1 MKKKT
6 VWIIALIVIPL
17 VAAVS
22 VLHAQT
28 RDGEKEAWAS
38 FINELQKRID
48 AAEFDLQ
55 FTITDTDG
63 KPLDGVT
70 MELER
75 SRPDVKL
82 LMSGGKEEK
91 TEKKTVDS
99 RFRIQE
105 KGWTGLR
112 LRFLK
117 DGYYLED
124 RGYGFNL
131 SEMMD
136 SAEASLHAV
145 SNSTGEGK
153 PILQMKEDIQVVM
166 YKGVPAAELVG
177 TTRGTLQYDFEKG
190 MRTVADLSAFDKKT
204 EKPKKTTVS
213 EEDGEEEEEEDEEE
227 YVEKR
232 IRIEMKSVDLK
243 AKPKASKYIELDF
256 RRDEKGDVLFDGMLQ
271 DTPCPASFIIRLH
284 SDDPGD
290 GFVAVD
296 QLGSGFVRPE
306 EYDKRYPA
314 APETDYQKELVF
326 DFGKKGADGKYQYKS
341 NYLFAFVKCG
351 GHYGKVY
358 IHPPVLD
365 ARLKTIQRVRVPL
378 EQLFFNRVE
387 DDRNVAE
394 GIFYVAPK
402 EPAQNRNDV
411 KKTEAKNEAKN
422 VPEDK
427 VELAKEQ
434 ILLIHD
440 ALEQYKLDVG
450 TYPSSLQG
458 LEKNV
463 DKSERWDGPYIVP
476 KVPRVDLWGNKYQ
489 YRFDAEKGTYRLYL
503 ISFDLS
509 ETRIEDP
516 PESAQEQQA
525 EPDDPKQTDIYA
537 GVPLWNTEQN
547 GQPEIKLPELIR
559 DAAKRANVN
568 LQSLGDVKI
577 DSIDAGHSYAELDL
591 DVVDEYGKVVR
602 FIDEIEKKT
611 PKLAW
616 RRLELRV
623 NSARERIAAELQDA
637 ASVAASA
644 KAFRMSGQIRVIAY
658 DPAVGP
664 SASPKSFRTDDMPVS
679 PGETDFLTLLYDLSV
694 SLPDDALV
702 TVFRLD
708 NWKCE
713 FVIQT
718 LMLYTDL
725 PRYLRFPAWNIGRL
739 QKRILSDDVCTFS
752 VALQK
757 NDNPEPRKDS
767 VTPDKKIAT
776 IVALNLF
783 DPEAVP
789 RKAAASG
796 MPASNDTRTNNAKAP
811 EAELK
816 EQLQKAINNQ
826 NELKELL
833 KTLSKTPGA
842 TKEQTDLVR
851 QRLER
856 NEQEIRRLREQLKKL
871 RP

>member
-1 MKKKT
+1 MKHKT
-6 VWIIALIVIPL
+6 AWIISLIAIPL
-17 VAAVS
+17 LAAVS
-22 VLHAQT
+22 VLYAQT
-28 RDGEKEAWAS
+28 KDNEEAEMARWEA
-38 FINELQKRID
+38 FIADQQKTLD
-48 AAEFDLQ
+48 ATEFDLQ
-55 FTITDTDG
+55 FTITDTAG
-63 KPLDGVT
+63 KPLDGVSV
-70 MELER
+70 EIEQD
-75 SRPDVKL
+75 RPVLQQL
-82 LMSGGKEEK
+82 LSGKEETK
-91 TEKKTVDS
+91 KEKKTVDS
-99 RFRIQE
+99 RFRIQA
-105 KGWTGLR
+105 KGWPSLELT
-112 LRFLK
+112 FMK
-117 DGYYLED
+117 DGYYIET
-124 RGYGFNL
+124 RRYHINFMPN
-131 SEMMD
+131 D
-136 SAEASLHAV
+136 SRDL
-145 SNSTGEGK
+145 GPDGK

-177 TTRGTLQYDFEKG
+177 TTRGMLQYDFEKG

-204 EKPKKTTVS
+204 EKTKKTTVS

-256 RRDEKGDVLFDGMLQ
+256 RRDENGETLFDGMLR

-284 SDDPGD
+284 SDDPDD

-314 APETDYQKELVF
+314 APETGYQKELVF
-326 DFGKKGADGKYQYKS
+326 DFGKKGADGKYPYEK

-365 ARLKTIQRVRVPL
+365 ARLKTIQRVRVPF

-387 DDRNVAE
+387 DDRNVSE
-394 GIFYVAPK
+394 GIFYVERIQPVIK
-402 EPAQNRNDV
+402 RYVPD
-411 KKTEAKNEAKN
+411 KTETKNEVKN
-422 VPEDK
+422 APDDK
-427 VELAKEQ
+427 VELAKKQ
-434 ILLIHD
+434 IQLLDD
-440 ALEQYKLDVG
+440 ALEVYRLDTG
-450 TYPSSLQG
+450 TYPSSLRC
-458 LEKNV
+458 LEKNF
-463 DKSERWDGPYIVP
+463 DNDSRWDGPYIMPNVP
-476 KVPRVDLWGNKYQ
+476 LDPWGNEYQ
-489 YRFDAEKGTYRLYL
+489 YSVDGNKKSYRLTSSGL
-503 ISFDLS
+503 A
-509 ETRIEDP
+509 ETGAGERKDP
-516 PESAQEQQA
+516 PEPAQEQQA
-525 EPDDPKQTDIYA
+525 EPDDQKKPDIYA
-537 GVPLWNTEQN
+537 GVPLWNLERD
-547 GQPEIKLPELIR
+547 GKPEVMLPRLVK

-577 DSIDAGHSYAELDL
+577 DPIDAGHSYAELDL
-591 DVVDEYGKVVR
+591 DVVDEYGKIVR
-602 FIDEIEKKT
+602 FLEEIEKKT
-611 PKLAW
+611 PNLPW

-623 NSARERIAAELQDA
+623 NSARERIASELQDG
-637 ASVAASA
+637 ASAAASA
-644 KAFRMSGQIRVIAY
+644 KAIRMSGQIRVIAY
-658 DPAVGP
+658 DPAAGP
-664 SASPKSFRTDDMPVS
+664 SASPKRFWTDDMPVS

-718 LMLYTDL
+718 LSLYTDI
-725 PRYLRFPAWNIGRL
+725 PQYLRFPAWNIGRL

-757 NDNPEPRKDS
+757 KDNPEPRKDS
-767 VTPDKKIAT
+767 VTPENKIKT
-776 IVALNLF
+776 IVALNIF
-783 DPEAVP
+783 DPDSIP
-789 RKAAASG
+789 RKADASG
-796 MPASNDTRTNNAKAP
+796 RPASNGTRANNAKDP
-811 EAELK
+811 ETELK

-851 QRLER
+851 QRLDR
-856 NEQEIRRLREQLKKL
+856 AGQEIRRLREQQKAL